1 MSRVNALVG
10 VYLKL
15 PIICSSFLVEKS
27 YMNHSKIL
35 VLIALCWGV
44 VGFCDSEIIDSS
56 SLVVSSDVL
65 STSSVAQTKEPL
77 TDSKSDLLGFLSE
90 SQNPLS
96 NSDTGETV
104 TNPIDH
110 LETSE
115 EFYSPTVVKSHFKG
129 GATLN
134 DQDKYSIN
142 WDSQSY
148 EPYRETELANQEDS
162 KELQL
167 FHSASHEQLTLFA
180 PKKNEPLQINPL
192 WYEEPKQSLEQNSEM
207 AWGWSLG
214 QSHGKEIKKKNWL
227 DW

>member
-1 MSRVNALVG
+1 M
-10 VYLKL
+10 
-15 PIICSSFLVEKS
+15 
-27 YMNHSKIL
+27 
-35 VLIALCWGV
+35 
-44 VGFCDSEIIDSS
+44 
-56 SLVVSSDVL
+56 
-65 STSSVAQTKEPL
+65 
-77 TDSKSDLLGFLSE
+77 
-90 SQNPLS
+90 
-96 NSDTGETV
+96 
-104 TNPIDH
+104 
-110 LETSE
+110 
-115 EFYSPTVVKSHFKG
+115 
-129 GATLN
+129 N